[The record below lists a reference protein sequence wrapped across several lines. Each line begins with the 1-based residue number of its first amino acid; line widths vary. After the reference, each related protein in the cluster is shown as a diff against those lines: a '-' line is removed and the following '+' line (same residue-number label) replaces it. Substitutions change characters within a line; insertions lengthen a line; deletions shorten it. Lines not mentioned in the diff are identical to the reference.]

1 MPQKTLALTRQRIF
15 FSDLEAVEELVLTT
29 KNEDRCALNINW
41 RFELFD
47 QYWKTAESPQNETLL
62 ALSEEREAKA
72 PTEVP
77 RVHFHV
83 DWPQVWWARIQRR
96 RLDLIDSDFEVVFC
110 SDRDLTT
117 RIFWFYLRDS
127 AAVQSLR
134 KKWGDD
140 WIDFIPP
147 ERRSRV
153 PYERMQETLT
163 LASNK
168 QVPLKVDLLR
178 FS

>member
-1 MPQKTLALTRQRIF
+1 MPKRTLALTRQRRL
-15 FSDLEAVEELVLTT
+15 FSDLSAVEELVLTT
-29 KNEDRCALNINW
+29 KNEDRCALNIHG

-47 QYWKTAESPQNETLL
+47 QCWKTAGSPQNETLL
-62 ALSEEREAKA
+62 ALSEVREDEA

-83 DWPQVWWARIQRR
+83 DWRQVRWVRIRRR

-134 KKWGDD
+134 KKWGED
-140 WIDFIPP
+140 WIDLIPP
-147 ERRSRV
+147 ESRSRV
-153 PYERMQETLT
+153 PYERMQETLW
-163 LASNK
+163 LA
-168 QVPLKVDLLR
+168 
-178 FS
+178 

>member
-1 MPQKTLALTRQRIF
+1 MPQRTLALTRQRIF
-15 FSDLEAVEELVLTT
+15 FSDLSAVEELVLTT
-29 KNEDRCALNINW
+29 KNEDRCALNIHG

-47 QYWKTAESPQNETLL
+47 QCWRTAESPQNETLL
-62 ALSEEREAKA
+62 ALREERETKT

-83 DWPQVWWARIQRR
+83 HWPEVRWARIQRR

-110 SDRDLTT
+110 SDRDLST

-134 KKWGDD
+134 KKWGEG
-140 WIDFIPP
+140 WIDLIPP
-147 ERRSRV
+147 ESRFRA
-153 PYERMQETLT
+153 PYERMQETLW
-163 LASNK
+163 LA
-168 QVPLKVDLLR
+168 
-178 FS
+178 